1 MSDNNSNSHR
11 GCCHSTSG
19 SSRLLNVSNKHLL
32 VCSVGNQIDQQQN
45 PYVLT
50 YEQNYRLFPLN
61 TNDINCARHGVK
73 CQYTEHELRKATQ
86 MTVPNANVTSACT
99 ELFRSDLY
107 NIKNRHFDGSKV
119 IRRMTFK
126 CEQRIYQNGQQQP
139 TPSDISSRYRPVHP
153 LFFRNISSQMWR
165 NPDRKPQLPQ
175 LTCRGSYH

>member
-1 MSDNNSNSHR
+1 MSDSNNHR

-19 SSRLLNVSNKHLL
+19 SSRLLNVSNKHFL

-50 YEQNYRLFPLN
+50 YEQNYRLSPLN

-73 CQYTEHELRKATQ
+73 CQYTEHEFRKATQ
-86 MTVPNANVTSACT
+86 MTVPKANVTSACT

-119 IRRMTFK
+119 
-126 CEQRIYQNGQQQP
+126 
-139 TPSDISSRYRPVHP
+139 V
-153 LFFRNISSQMWR
+153 FRKA
-165 NPDRKPQLPQ
+165 KPIAA
-175 LTCRGSYH
+175 